1 MNKALTRSAAIA
13 ALALLGATSALA
25 EDGADW
31 RVRVGAGAQLVPDF
45 PGADSD
51 RVLPLFDLSFVRGSE
66 PFRFKAADDSP
77 GLRLVSTDRFAFG
90 PVVNLQ
96 PKRKESDVGAAVG
109 SVPMTVE
116 AGAFAAYFPIPSLR
130 LRAEVRKGIGGHDGV
145 VGAIGADQIWRD
157 GDRYVFSI
165 GPRLLFSDSR
175 YQREYFGISPAASLA
190 TGLPVYRPS
199 SGIHGVGLNSGIYYQ
214 FSPKWGLFGFARYTR
229 LVGDAADSPL
239 IRAFGSRN
247 QLSGGLGLTYTFV
260 VHR

>member
-1 MNKALTRSAAIA
+1 MNKVLTRSAAIA
-13 ALALLGATSALA
+13 AIALLGATSASA

-31 RVRVGAGAQLVPDF
+31 RVRVGAGAQLLPDF

-51 RVLPLFDLSFVRGSE
+51 SVAPLFDLSLAKGSE

-77 GLRLVSTDRFAFG
+77 GLHLIATDKFSFG

-96 PKRKESDVGAAVG
+96 PRRKNSDVGAQVG
-109 SVPMTVE
+109 NVPMTVE
-116 AGAFAAYFPIPSLR
+116 AGAFAAYYPIPSVR

-165 GPRLLFSDSR
+165 GPRLLLSDSR
-175 YQREYFGISPAASLA
+175 YQREYFGVSPAASLA

-199 SGIHGVGLNSGIYYQ
+199 GGIHGVALNSGLYYQ
-214 FSPKWGLFGFARYTR
+214 FSANWGLFGYARYTR

>member
-1 MNKALTRSAAIA
+1 MNLVLVRSAAIA
-13 ALALLGATSALA
+13 ALAFFGATAASA
-25 EDGADW
+25 EEGGDW
-31 RVRVGAGAQLVPDF
+31 RVRVGAGAQLVPEF
-45 PGADSD
+45 PGADSHG
-51 RVLPLFDLSFVRGSE
+51 VLPLFDLSFARGSK

-77 GLRLVSTDRFAFG
+77 GIRLVSTDKFGFG

-96 PKRKESDVGAAVG
+96 PKRKESDVGAPVG

-116 AGAFAAYFPIPSLR
+116 AGAFADYFPVPSLR

-145 VGAIGADQIWRD
+145 VGSIGADQIWRD

-165 GPRLLFSDSR
+165 GPRLFFSDSR
-175 YQREYFGISPAASLA
+175 YQREYFGVTPAASLA
-190 TGLPVYRPS
+190 TGLPEYRPS
-199 SGIHGVGLNSGIYYQ
+199 GGIHGVGLNSGVYYQ
-214 FSPKWGLFGFARYTR
+214 FTPKWGLFGFARYTR

-247 QLSGGLGLTYTFV
+247 QLSGGVGLTYTFV